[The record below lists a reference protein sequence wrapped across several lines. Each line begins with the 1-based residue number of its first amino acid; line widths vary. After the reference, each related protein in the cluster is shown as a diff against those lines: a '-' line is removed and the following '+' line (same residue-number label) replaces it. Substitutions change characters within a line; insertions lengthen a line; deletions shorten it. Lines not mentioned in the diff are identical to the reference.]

1 MTAIDYEAE
10 YNNRAR
16 VPEHVEIMER
26 WQMLSAAYRLAST
39 PENDRPY
46 GGKERQRYDLFVAN
60 SGSAPLVVYIHGG
73 YWQRGDRKDFS
84 FIARELNANGIT
96 VAIPSYTLA
105 PAASVMEIIDE
116 MALCLV
122 TLWKKLRRRPLVI
135 GHSAGGHLSAA
146 MLANEWGR
154 VAGVPADLV
163 RAAYGLSGV
172 YDLAPLIGT
181 SLNQALY
188 LSAGISRAAS
198 PMFRPAPAKGRRF
211 VAAVG
216 GDESAEFLR
225 QSREIARTWE
235 KAGLITENVVVP
247 GANHFTIL
255 DELIRPGSP
264 VLTRIT
270 ELARDVDGG

>member
-1 MTAIDYEAE
+1 
-10 YNNRAR
+10 
-16 VPEHVEIMER
+16 
-26 WQMLSAAYRLAST
+26 
-39 PENDRPY
+39 
-46 GGKERQRYDLFVAN
+46 
-60 SGSAPLVVYIHGG
+60 
-73 YWQRGDRKDFS
+73 
-84 FIARELNANGIT
+84 
-96 VAIPSYTLA
+96 
-105 PAASVMEIIDE
+105 MEIIDE

-163 RAAYGLSGV
+163 RAGYGLSGV

-225 QSREIARTWE
+225 QSREIAQTWE
-235 KAGLITENVVVP
+235 QAGVVTENVVVP

-255 DELIRPGSP
+255 EELIRARQPRADAHHRAGARGRRRMSVLILAPHVWARVEHRARESASGAAAPRPRSP
-264 VLTRIT
+264 SAPSRS
-270 ELARDVDGG
+270 ARPPARGPERA

>member
-1 MTAIDYEAE
+1 
-10 YNNRAR
+10 
-16 VPEHVEIMER
+16 
-26 WQMLSAAYRLAST
+26 
-39 PENDRPY
+39 
-46 GGKERQRYDLFVAN
+46 
-60 SGSAPLVVYIHGG
+60 
-73 YWQRGDRKDFS
+73 DFS

-116 MALCLV
+116 MTLCLV
-122 TLWKKLRRRPLVI
+122 TLSKKLRRRPLVI

-181 SLNQALY
+181 SLHQALY

-225 QSREIARTWE
+225 QSREIAQIWD
-235 KAGLITENVVVP
+235 KDGAVTENVVVP
-247 GANHFTIL
+247 
-255 DELIRPGSP
+255 
-264 VLTRIT
+264 
-270 ELARDVDGG
+270 

>member
-1 MTAIDYEAE
+1 M
-10 YNNRAR
+10 
-16 VPEHVEIMER
+16 PE
-26 WQMLSAAYRLAST
+26 T
-39 PENDRPY
+39 DRPY
-46 GGKERQRYDLFVAN
+46 GGRERQRYDLFVAS

-84 FIARELNANGIT
+84 FVARELNANGIT
-96 VAIPSYTLA
+96 VAIPSYSLC

-122 TLWKKLRRRPLVI
+122 ALWKKLRRRPLVI

-146 MLANEWGR
+146 MLANDWGR

-181 SLNQALY
+181 SLNEALY
-188 LSAGISRAAS
+188 LSTGIARAAS
-198 PMFRPAPAKGRRF
+198 PIFRPAPPKGRRF

-216 GDESAEFLR
+216 GDESGEFLR
-225 QSREIARTWE
+225 QSREIAQTWGRPAWSPRTSSWP
-235 KAGLITENVVVP
+235 APITSQ
-247 GANHFTIL
+247 FWT
-255 DELIRPGSP
+255 S
-264 VLTRIT
+264 
-270 ELARDVDGG
+270 